1 MNPATD
7 QTQTTT
13 DPDDSEEV
21 PPNMRRANRWLL
33 AALAMFAVALG
44 VGCFLWMY
52 GRMAGQ
58 RELERAVAP
67 AMPAQTS
74 DAAPTNPPE
83 HPVAPR

>member
-7 QTQTTT
+7 QTQTT
-13 DPDDSEEV
+13 DPDNLEEV
-21 PPNMRRANRWLL
+21 PPNVRRANRWLL

-52 GRMAGQ
+52 GRMASQ
-58 RELERAVAP
+58 RELERAAAP
-67 AMPAQTS
+67 AIQAQTP

-83 HPVAPR
+83 PPVAPR